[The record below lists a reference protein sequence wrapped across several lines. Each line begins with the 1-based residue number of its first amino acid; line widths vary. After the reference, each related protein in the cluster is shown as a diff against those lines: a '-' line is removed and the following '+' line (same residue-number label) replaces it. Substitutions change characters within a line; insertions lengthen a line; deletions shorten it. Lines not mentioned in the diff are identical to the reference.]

1 MQIHNHQEISTPATA
16 QPLGIAPAEQGRTPA
31 KVPDGSVRDCAGHG
45 DQVQFSALAQQLA
58 AGNASKLGQLQ
69 SAIDAGTY
77 TISPSNIAKSI
88 INQSMG
94 D

>member
-1 MQIHNHQEISTPATA
+1 MQIHNHPQISTPASA

-31 KVPDGSVRDCAGHG
+31 KISDGSAHDCAGHG
-45 DQVQFSALAQQLA
+45 DQVQLSTLAQQLA
-58 AGNASKLGQLQ
+58 ASSASKLGQLQ